1 MTSIYGVGVDQVN
14 LDRVR
19 KLLNKNKS
27 KFETRCFTKNEILY
41 ANRFNDPSKRLGAR
55 FAGKEAVMKSLGKGM
70 ATTELERNRN
80 YWWRETH
87 CNSSWESSRTCFKS
101 EYKRCTHLSIP

>member
-19 KLLNKNKS
+19 KLLSKNKS

-55 FAGKEAVMKSLGKGM
+55 FAGKEAVMKSLGKLIEYPEGRGW
-70 ATTELERNRN
+70 ARDVNFDGSLSV
-80 YWWRETH
+80 ETISGEMI
-87 CNSSWESSRTCFKS
+87 NLTSPLIS
-101 EYKRCTHLSIP
+101 EVK